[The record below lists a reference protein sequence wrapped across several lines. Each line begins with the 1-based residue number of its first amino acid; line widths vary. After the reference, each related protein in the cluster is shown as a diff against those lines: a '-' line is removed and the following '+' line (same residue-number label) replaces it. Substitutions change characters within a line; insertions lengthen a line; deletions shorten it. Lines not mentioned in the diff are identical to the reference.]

1 MADVYAHIGACGRA
15 PRGHPN
21 TTLQSLWMNDGE
33 RFILLLLL
41 LPHRLRIGSTSVFFF
56 YFYFPFSST
65 FSPLLLLGLY
75 GIANGVYITCVC
87 VWMAFRDAC
96 RHPHGRNRYLIEFSS
111 IYFRAHN
118 IPSIDIL
125 YCGVYNIRSD
135 EAHIICVFQQTED
148 GEKELYSTSTS
159 QCCCVEAHYITES
172 INLLISFNLFL
183 FRSDRRFVCSCSIW
197 K

>member
-1 MADVYAHIGACGRA
+1 MHVDVRREGTQIQLSNHYEWTTVNGLFYCCCCCLTDCGLA
-15 PRGHPN
+15 LH
-21 TTLQSLWMNDGE
+21 Q
-33 RFILLLLL
+33 
-41 LPHRLRIGSTSVFFF
+41 FFF